1 MIKISRKDIE
11 NMMSQFHFPIS
22 EIEDMQAIDVYHIH
36 NWDHTIKHWDE
47 DLERNDN
54 PPLREFYFDLKDM
67 LNLLID
73 YLNIVPFEKA
83 IVSSLNGG
91 RFIGI
96 PYTKDY
102 EHCVNEMTKW
112 LHLNSMRINSSA
124 GLLVSKQELM
134 SCIDMISECGF
145 MGMSELYIF
154 IPEARIAI
162 YTHHQMNYVIY
173 TDALDKQKL
182 IIEKI
187 VDLHNNIAIYIAK

>member
-1 MIKISRKDIE
+1 MIKIFRKDIE
-11 NMMSQFHFPIS
+11 NMMSQFRFPIS
-22 EIEDMQAIDVYHIH
+22 GIEDMQAIDVYHIH

-47 DLERNDN
+47 DLKRNDN

-102 EHCVNEMTKW
+102 EHCVNELTKW

-162 YTHHQMNYVIY
+162 YTHHHMNYVIY